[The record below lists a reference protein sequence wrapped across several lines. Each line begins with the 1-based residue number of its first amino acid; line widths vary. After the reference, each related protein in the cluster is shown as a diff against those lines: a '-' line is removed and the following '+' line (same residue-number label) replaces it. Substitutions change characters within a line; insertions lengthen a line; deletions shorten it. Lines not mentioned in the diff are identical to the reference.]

1 MRRLPLLAIACIVC
15 TWSVACSRTSDDTT
29 PPWATPTMTLNRTDA
44 SVGAPIDITYRF
56 AVAQNAQPPGGDYL
70 VFVHFQGQD
79 GELLWTDDHQP
90 ERPLAQWKPG
100 DTVEYMRTTFVPK
113 VSYVG
118 PIVVNVGIYSPKTG
132 DRLPLSGQ
140 AVSTREYRV
149 AGFNIRQTGNDV
161 FLVYKSGWHEAEV
174 ADAASGIEWQWSKK
188 EGLLSFRNPK
198 RDIELFLDVDQPV
211 TAISPA
217 QHVELHIGPTVVD
230 SFDLPPGQRMLR
242 RLRLNP
248 AQLGSAD
255 TVELGVAVDRTLVP
269 ASIPAMKSGDS
280 RELGIRVF
288 HAYVE
293 PK

>member
-1 MRRLPLLAIACIVC
+1 MRRSYLLLIGLVVSAAC
-15 TWSVACSRTSDDTT
+15 AGCSRTSDDKT
-29 PPWATPTMTLNRTDA
+29 PPWATPSVTLNRMDVG
-44 SVGAPIDITYRF
+44 VGAPVDVTYRF
-56 AVAQNAQPPGGDYL
+56 AVAANTQPPGADYL
-70 VFVHFQGQD
+70 VFVHFQGRD

-90 ERPLAQWKPG
+90 ERPLAQWKAG
-100 DTVEYMRTTFVPK
+100 DTIEYTRTVFVPK

-118 PIVVNVGIYSPKTG
+118 PIAVNVGIYSPKTG
-132 DRLPLSGQ
+132 DRLPLSGEMV
-140 AVSTREYRV
+140 ATREYRV
-149 AGFNIRQTGNDV
+149 ARFNIRETGNDV
-161 FLVYKSGWHEAEV
+161 FLVFKSGWHEAEV

-198 RDIELFLDVDQPV
+198 REVELFLDVDQPV
-211 TAISPA
+211 TVIPPP
-217 QHVELHIGPTVVD
+217 QHVELHIGPAVVD

-248 AQLGSAD
+248 AQLGSAE
-255 TVELGVAVDRTLVP
+255 TVELGVAVDRTMVP
-269 ASIPAMKSGDS
+269 ASIPALKSGDS